1 MKEKKVAI
9 YKIISI
15 GTKRTANPF
24 MNAFNDYEYREP
36 NEEEIKASQ
45 EFADKYMKDQ
55 EEEEKEWFI
64 KQEEDLLKQLIKD
77 FQVEEFVAG
86 MIEFYC

>member
-1 MKEKKVAI
+1 
-9 YKIISI
+9 
-15 GTKRTANPF
+15 
-24 MNAFNDYEYREP
+24 MNAFNDFEYREP

-45 EFADKYMKDQ
+45 EFADKYMRDQ

-86 MIEFYC
+86 TIKPIYIFYIDGELDEETIRAIYS